1 MISSEN
7 SSVQNKLNTIQIF
20 QVSDGY
26 TVGAILEVIKEV
38 MTCKRA
44 LQLRVQPLTH
54 IELINSLCKL
64 EPVYKEEEEAF
75 LQWFLKTP
83 IGRRKAR
90 QLEIEAELKAV
101 LAPKTKKK

>member
-1 MISSEN
+1 M
-7 SSVQNKLNTIQIF
+7 F

-38 MTCKRA
+38 MTCKRV

-54 IELINSLCKL
+54 VELINSLCKL
-64 EPVYKEEEEAF
+64 EPVYKEEDEAF
-75 LQWFLKTP
+75 LQWFQKTP

-90 QLEIEAELKAV
+90 QLEIEGELRAELA
-101 LAPKTKKK
+101 TKSNKKN

>member
-1 MISSEN
+1 MKIPQFKIN
-7 SSVQNKLNTIQIF
+7 RTQFKIF

-90 QLEIEAELKAV
+90 QLEIEAELKAA
-101 LAPKTKKK
+101 LAPKSKKK

>member
-1 MISSEN
+1 MGFVHN
-7 SSVQNKLNTIQIF
+7 LLQI
-20 QVSDGY
+20 SDGY

-44 LQLRVQPLTH
+44 LQLRVQPLKH
-54 IELINSLCKL
+54 VELINSLCRM
-64 EPVYKEEEEAF
+64 EPVYKEEDDAF

-90 QLEIEAELKAV
+90 HLELEAELKDETAT
-101 LAPKTKKK
+101 KTKKKT

>member
-1 MISSEN
+1 
-7 SSVQNKLNTIQIF
+7 
-20 QVSDGY
+20 
-26 TVGAILEVIKEV
+26 VIKEV

-54 IELINSLCKL
+54 TELINSLCKL

-90 QLEIEAELKAV
+90 QLENEAELKAE
-101 LAPKTKKK
+101 LAQKPNKK

>member
-1 MISSEN
+1 
-7 SSVQNKLNTIQIF
+7 
-20 QVSDGY
+20 
-26 TVGAILEVIKEV
+26 

-44 LQLRVQPLTH
+44 LQLRIQPLTH

-90 QLEIEAELKAV
+90 QLEIEAELKAE
-101 LAPKTKKK
+101 LAPKSKKK